1 MDPLSHSR
9 GELSN
14 VCIGGER
21 MDEEEMLRKI
31 GMLVNERHEL
41 QQKAQRFELEDGQ
54 RARIKDINTELDRA
68 WDIVRR
74 YRAQRAYGLKPGTA
88 KAA

>member
-1 MDPLSHSR
+1 
-9 GELSN
+9 LSN
-14 VCIGGER
+14 VFIGGER

-41 QQKAQRFELEDGQ
+41 QQKAQRFELEDDQ
-54 RARIKDINTELDRA
+54 RARIKAIDVELDRT
-68 WDIVRR
+68 WDLLRR
-74 YRAQRAYGLKPGTA
+74 YRARRAYGIKPGTA

>member
-1 MDPLSHSR
+1 
-9 GELSN
+9 
-14 VCIGGER
+14 
-21 MDEEEMLRKI
+21 MDEEEMLRNI
-31 GMLVNERHEL
+31 RMLVNERHEL
-41 QQKAQRFELEDGQ
+41 QQKAQRLELEDAQ

-68 WDIVRR
+68 WDMVRR